1 MDRIKKLNAIQD
13 EAVDALEEADWNG
26 ATKLATGVGNIF
38 FFL

>member
-13 EAVDALEEADWNG
+13 KAVDALEEADWN
-26 ATKLATGVGNIF
+26 ASILACTGYGNIF